1 MWLPLF
7 TFLPFL
13 LTLNAKVILTIA
25 IPSFFPSSLFYIF
38 VLFIRLYLM
47 QNCFKLRYDELNL
60 ACIGRCSINEHLM
73 TILFSFISSYFMS
86 LKHVHGDVI
95 QCQVISTIISNNLT
109 ISCIKCIVMLIWI
122 YCKPCKF
129 WHCIP
134 NVNNSKSLLKYQIT
148 M

>member
-95 QCQVISTIISNNLT
+95 QCQVISTIISNNLI
-109 ISCIKCIVMLIWI
+109 ISCISLFWYEYILSLVNFGIVSKC
-122 YCKPCKF
+122 KQF
-129 WHCIP
+129 
-134 NVNNSKSLLKYQIT
+134 
-148 M
+148 